1 MFNHPLKKIEMFAS
15 QTIQLHSHNKM
26 QLRSGKVINK
36 TASKPSTDKPRL
48 SKRDFVIIAKQKLDE
63 FNTIERRLCNIYCDG
78 DNSTMIKNAKIKE
91 KKIET
96 LANIFRFINEH
107 NYIIEES
114 IHEPKTKEFAQT
126 ISKKGIE
133 FMKDIDPALS
143 HQLCYVAN
151 MINYKID
158 KVVKKEL
165 MHEIQVFQQ
174 FYERVC
180 IA

>member
-1 MFNHPLKKIEMFAS
+1 
-15 QTIQLHSHNKM
+15 M

-36 TASKPSTDKPRL
+36 TASKPSNNKPRL
-48 SKRDFVIIAKQKLDE
+48 SERDFVIIAKQKLEE
-63 FNTIERRLCNIYCDG
+63 FNAIERRLCNIYCDG
-78 DNSTMIKNAKIKE
+78 DHSTIIKNAKIKE

-126 ISKKGIE
+126 ITKKGME
-133 FMKDIDPALS
+133 FMKDMDPALS
-143 HQLCYVAN
+143 HRLCYIAN
-151 MINYKID
+151 AINNKID
-158 KVVKKEL
+158 EVVKKEL

-174 FYERVC
+174 FYQRVC